1 MSRIVLLLSFA
12 LAFPMMV
19 VAQDSWKLI
28 WSDEFNIDGP
38 YNSGVWTPEKGFVR
52 NHEDQWYQG
61 ENAFCQN
68 GCLVIEAR
76 REKRENPMYT
86 GMANSNDWRRNRKYI
101 EYTSA
106 SLTTRRS
113 FSFTYGRME
122 VRARIPTVGG
132 AWPAIWLLGNDMEW
146 PSCGEIDVME
156 YYRINGVPHILANA
170 CWGSD
175 RRYQAVWNSKRI
187 PYAHFTDGDSR
198 WAEKFHVWRMD
209 WTPQTICIFLDDE
222 LLNEIPLSETVNG
235 TLGNGRN
242 PFHAPQYILLN
253 LAIGGDNGG
262 EIDHSSMPMRYEI
275 DYVRVYQRHEP

>member
-1 MSRIVLLLSFA
+1 
-12 LAFPMMV
+12 MMV

-86 GMANSNDWRRNRKYI
+86 SMANSNDWRRNRKYI

-122 VRARIPTVGG
+122 VRARIPTAGG

-187 PYAHFTDGDSR
+187 PYAHFTDGDSH
-198 WAEKFHVWRMD
+198 WAEKFHVWRME
-209 WTPQTICIFLDDE
+209 WTPQTISIFLDDE

-262 EIDHSSMPMRYEI
+262 EIDDSSMPMRYEI

>member
-1 MSRIVLLLSFA
+1 
-12 LAFPMMV
+12 MMV

-76 REKRENPMYT
+76 REKREKPMYT

-122 VRARIPTVGG
+122 VRARIPTAGG

-187 PYAHFTDGDSR
+187 PYAHFTDGDSH
-198 WAEKFHVWRMD
+198 WAEKFHVWRME
-209 WTPQTICIFLDDE
+209 WTPQTISIFLDDE

-262 EIDHSSMPMRYEI
+262 EIDDSSMPMRYEI